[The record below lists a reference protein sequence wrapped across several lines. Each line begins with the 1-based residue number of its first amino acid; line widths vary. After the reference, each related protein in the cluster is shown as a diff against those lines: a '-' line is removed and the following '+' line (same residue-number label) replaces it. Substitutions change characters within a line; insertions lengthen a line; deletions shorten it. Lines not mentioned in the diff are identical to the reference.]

1 MDDNKYH
8 KLYET
13 DDRFKR
19 YVDMYCKIYGLT
31 VMDAL
36 AHRVVQNVGKE
47 YQTPPEV
54 R

>member
-1 MDDNKYH
+1 MDDKYK
-8 KLYET
+8 KLYDE

-36 AHRVVQNVGKE
+36 DHKVVQNVAKE